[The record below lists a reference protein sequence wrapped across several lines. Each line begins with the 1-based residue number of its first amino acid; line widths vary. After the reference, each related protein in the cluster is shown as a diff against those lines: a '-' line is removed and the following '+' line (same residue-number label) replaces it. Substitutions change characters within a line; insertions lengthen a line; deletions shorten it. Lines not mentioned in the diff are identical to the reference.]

1 MSQVV
6 VESPER
12 LLDQT
17 IALYQVLHSEPPP
30 AFDDDGFILGRVAEL
45 TKGMLVKLGVEQ
57 LAPDNHPV
65 MQKIRHN
72 VNMLSSE
79 LVGRELSNEP
89 STVTLVDLIRYMDAL
104 QCSVS
109 VERTSCAV
117 S

>member
-6 VESPER
+6 IESPER

-17 IALYQVLHSEPPP
+17 VALYQVLHSQPPP
-30 AFDDDGFILGRVAEL
+30 EFEDDGFILGRVAEL
-45 TKGMLVKLGVEQ
+45 TKGMLIKLGVKQ
-57 LAPDNHPV
+57 LPADGQPV
-65 MQKIRHN
+65 MQVIRHN

-79 LVGRELSNEP
+79 LVGRELCNEP

-109 VERTSCAV
+109 VERTTCVV